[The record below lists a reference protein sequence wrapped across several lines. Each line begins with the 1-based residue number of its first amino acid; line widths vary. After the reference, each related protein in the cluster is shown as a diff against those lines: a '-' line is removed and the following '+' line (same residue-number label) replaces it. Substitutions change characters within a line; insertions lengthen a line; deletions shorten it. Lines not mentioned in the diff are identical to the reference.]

1 MNILI
6 KYPTRNRLE
15 KSIEVLSKYVSLASD
30 MTKIKVIVSIDE
42 DDNES
47 ILNKDKYLDIH
58 KNIEVCIGTSNG
70 KVHAINRDIPD
81 TSTFDILLL
90 ASDDMVPIVKGYDDI
105 IRDSMTQ
112 FYPDT
117 VGVLFFNDGYVG
129 YRTNTLVICGSKYYN
144 RFGYIYCPEYKS
156 LFCDNEFTNEANRLG
171 KQTYLDTVIIKHE
184 HPGNN
189 SNTTS
194 DELYIMNDKYYQ
206 EDEKT
211 YMRRFIPL
219 YDISVLICTIPKRH
233 EQFSTLLDDI
243 QNYKNNSSLKSQ
255 VLFDSRPDM
264 SIGKKRTDLLNR
276 ATGKYVAFVDDD
288 DKITPDYFK
297 VIEEAQLS
305 GDYDAIK
312 LNGRYYVNNVFQ
324 KHFYHSVKYDE
335 WFDDEDGYYRPP
347 NHLNPIK
354 NLIAR
359 QIMFADFSHSEDRD
373 FSMRL
378 KEKELVKNEFS
389 HHKIQYLYYKVF
401 EIPKAI
407 KLPPVDTRLSSI
419 IKWRNIIYKR

>member
-6 KYPTRNRLE
+6 KYPTRNRL
-15 KSIEVLSKYVSLASD
+15 KQSIEVLTKYVSFAND
-30 MTKIKVIVSIDE
+30 MTKIKIIVSIDE
-42 DDNES
+42 DDNECIS
-47 ILNKDKYLDIH
+47 NKDKYLDIH
-58 KNIEVCIGTSNG
+58 ENIEVCIGTSNG

-90 ASDDMVPIVKGYDDI
+90 ASDDMVPIVKGYDAI
-105 IRDSMTQ
+105 IRDSMEQ

-117 VGVLFFNDGYVG
+117 DGVLFFNDGYVG

-171 KQTYLDTVIIKHE
+171 KQTYLDNVIIKHE
-184 HPGNN
+184 HPANI
-189 SNTTS
+189 STEKT
-194 DELYIMNDKYYQ
+194 DELYTLNDKHYQ

-219 YDISVLICTIPKRH
+219 YDISVLICTLPKRH

-243 QNYKNNSSLKSQ
+243 QNHKNNSSLKIQ
-255 VLFDSRPDM
+255 ILFDSRPDIT
-264 SIGKKRTDLLNR
+264 IGKKRNDLLNR
-276 ATGKYVAFVDDD
+276 ATGKYVAFIDDD
-288 DKITPDYFK
+288 DKITPNYFK

-305 GDYDAIK
+305 GDYDTIK
-312 LNGRYYVNNVFQ
+312 LNGRYYVNNIFQ
-324 KHFYHSVKYDE
+324 KSFHHSIEHDKWY
-335 WFDDEDGYYRPP
+335 DDEYGYYRPP

-354 NLIAR
+354 SLIAR
-359 QIMFADFSHSEDRD
+359 QIMFADISHAEDRD

-378 KEKELVKNEFS
+378 KEKELIKSEFI
-389 HHKIQYLYYKVF
+389 HDKVQYLYYKYI
-401 EIPKAI
+401 E
-407 KLPPVDTRLSSI
+407 LPMYGSPDINKQLPIIRWRLR
-419 IKWRNIIYKR
+419 K